1 MLSYICKY
9 IVAHSQ
15 FMGGKKLRKI
25 LITGALGQIG
35 SELTEEMR
43 RIYGSDNV
51 VASSRR
57 IKEGHEKLIESGP
70 FEVIDVND
78 PETLASAVD
87 KYKIN
92 TIVNLAAIL
101 SATGEKDPQQCWNI
115 NMNGLYNILGIAKEK
130 NCMVFTPSS
139 IAAFGPSTP
148 KDNTPQDTIQRPT
161 TMYGVT
167 KVAGEL
173 LCDYYYKKFG
183 VDTRGVRF
191 PGLISY
197 ATLPGGGTT
206 DYAVHIYYE
215 ALKSKKYSSFI
226 QKGTYMDMMYM
237 PDALRAI
244 IDLIEAAPDRLK
256 HRNAFNVSAMSFE
269 PEMLSASIRKFI
281 PEFKLE
287 YDVDP
292 VRQEIADSWPN
303 SLDDSDAKEE
313 WDWNPKYDLDAMTKD
328 MLEKLRIKLNIQG

>member
-1 MLSYICKY
+1 M
-9 IVAHSQ
+9 
-15 FMGGKKLRKI
+15 RKI

-35 SELTEEMR
+35 SELTAEMR
-43 RIYGSDNV
+43 KIYGSDNV
-51 VASSRR
+51 IASNRR
-57 IKEGHEKLIESGP
+57 VKEGHEQLIESGP
-70 FEVIDVND
+70 FEIIDVND
-78 PETLASAVD
+78 SLTLSTAVD
-87 KYKIN
+87 KHKIN
-92 TIVNLAAIL
+92 TIVNLAALL

-115 NMNGLYNILGIAKEK
+115 NTNGLYTVLEVAREK

-148 KDNTPQDTIQRPT
+148 KNNTPQDTIQRPS

-173 LCDYYYKKFG
+173 LSDYYFKKFR

-197 ATLPGGGTT
+197 KTLPGGGTT

-215 ALKSKKYSSFI
+215 ALKKKKYTSFI

-237 PDALRAI
+237 PDALSAI
-244 IDLIEAAPDRLK
+244 IDLIEANPEKLK
-256 HRNAFNVSAMSFE
+256 HRNAFNVTAMSFE
-269 PEMLSASIRKFI
+269 PEMIAESIKKFI
-281 PEFKLE
+281 PEFQLD
-287 YDVDP
+287 YNVDP

-303 SLDDSDAKEE
+303 SLDDSAAREE
-313 WDWNPKYDLDAMTKD
+313 WGWNPKYDLDSMTKD
-328 MLEKLRIKLNIQG
+328 MLEKLRVELDS